1 MSKNSKIISIGIIL
15 LVLPLL
21 ANADILGQEVNFNI
35 DLSYDLYGRE
45 KISATL
51 VKITNQLY
59 FYVDDNWW
67 QKLDE
72 TKKRELDEKFYNLST
87 EFEYKIYPTL
97 TSNFGSEPKP
107 GIDKDEK
114 ITVLIHPMRKNA
126 GGYFNTG
133 DEYPKIQ
140 NPESNER
147 EMVYLNAQYA
157 GEDIFKS
164 LLSHEFTHLIEL
176 NQKDLLRN
184 VSEETWLNEA
194 RAEYAPTL
202 MGYDNVYKGSNLQNR
217 VEEFLKNPSDSLTEW
232 QNKSA
237 DYGVLNLFTQYLI
250 DHYDGVKILADSLKS
265 SKIGIPS
272 INEALVKN
280 GFKEDFSQI
289 FTDWLITVL
298 VNNCNLSEKY
308 CYKNPNLKN
317 LRISPQI
324 NFLPLTGETILTAY
338 NTTKNWTGN
347 WQKIVGGKGNLALEF
362 DGADEVNF
370 KVPYLACDKTE
381 KCSVDFLTLDKTQK
395 GEIILSD
402 FNKNYSSLTIIPSI
416 QSKISG
422 FDRKEISYLFSIKV
436 TTSEK
441 TEEEKEEELKKQLLA
456 QIDFLQKEIARIQ
469 SQINEILA
477 KKGQSVTCSKFERD
491 LYFGMT
497 NSAEVSCLQEFLKSP
512 LACGSEIYPAPL
524 IGERCGVYPEG
535 LITGNFLN
543 LTRVAVIRFQEKYA
557 GEILTPVELEK
568 GTGFV
573 GGMTRAKIN
582 QLLGF

>member
-1 MSKNSKIISIGIIL
+1 MVLKIKIFPIL
-15 LVLPLL
+15 AFFLLFPSLVS
-21 ANADILGQEVNFNI
+21 ADTLGQKVNFFV
-35 DLSYDLYGRE
+35 DPSYDLYGRD

-51 VKITNQLY
+51 EKITNQLY

-67 QKLDE
+67 QKLDG
-72 TKKRELDEKFYNLST
+72 TKKRELDAKIYNLST

-97 TSNFGSEPKP
+97 ISTFGSEPKP

-324 NFLPLTGETILTAY
+324 NFLPLTGETILTA
-338 NTTKNWTGN
+338 
-347 WQKIVGGKGNLALEF
+347 
-362 DGADEVNF
+362 
-370 KVPYLACDKTE
+370 
-381 KCSVDFLTLDKTQK
+381 
-395 GEIILSD
+395 
-402 FNKNYSSLTIIPSI
+402 
-416 QSKISG
+416 
-422 FDRKEISYLFSIKV
+422 
-436 TTSEK
+436 
-441 TEEEKEEELKKQLLA
+441 
-456 QIDFLQKEIARIQ
+456 
-469 SQINEILA
+469 
-477 KKGQSVTCSKFERD
+477 
-491 LYFGMT
+491 
-497 NSAEVSCLQEFLKSP
+497 
-512 LACGSEIYPAPL
+512 
-524 IGERCGVYPEG
+524 
-535 LITGNFLN
+535 
-543 LTRVAVIRFQEKYA
+543 
-557 GEILTPVELEK
+557 
-568 GTGFV
+568 
-573 GGMTRAKIN
+573 
-582 QLLGF
+582 

>member
-1 MSKNSKIISIGIIL
+1 MVLKIKIFPIL
-15 LVLPLL
+15 AFFLLFPSLVS
-21 ANADILGQEVNFNI
+21 ADTLGQKVNFFV
-35 DLSYDLYGRE
+35 DPSYDLYGRD

-51 VKITNQLY
+51 EKITNQLY

-67 QKLDE
+67 QKLDG
-72 TKKRELDEKFYNLST
+72 TKKRELDAKIYNLST

-97 TSNFGSEPKP
+97 ISTFGSEPKP

-324 NFLPLTGETILTAY
+324 NFLPLTGETILTVY
-338 NTTKNWTGN
+338 NTTKNWAGN
-347 WQKIVGGKGNLALEF
+347 WQKIVGGKGVLTLEF

-370 KVPYLACDKTE
+370 KVPYLICDYQNQCPVNSLILDE
-381 KCSVDFLTLDKTQK
+381 KQTGKITLT
-395 GEIILSD
+395 D
-402 FNKNYSSLTIIPSI
+402 FNKKYTSLIIIPSI
-416 QSKISG
+416 QSKTLG
-422 FDRKEISYLFSIKV
+422 FDGTEISYPFSVKI

-441 TEEEKEEELKKQLLA
+441 TEEENEAELKEQLLA
-456 QIDFLQKEIARIQ
+456 QIDFLQKEIARVQ
-469 SQINEILA
+469 AQINEILG
-477 KKGQSVTCSKFERD
+477 KKPVTPITEIPAGFKFEKNLSAGITDSDVVYLKIILAAEGCVSNLANTD
-491 LYFGMT
+491 LFGQKT
-497 NSAEVSCLQEFLKSP
+497 LAGVKCFQTKYQDEISAAAGYPIQVS
-512 LACGSEIYPAPL
+512 
-524 IGERCGVYPEG
+524 
-535 LITGNFLN
+535 
-543 LTRVAVIRFQEKYA
+543 
-557 GEILTPVELEK
+557 
-568 GTGFV
+568 GFV
-573 GGMTRAKIN
+573 GKGTRTKLN
-582 QLLGF
+582 QLIK